1 MKLFGILLW
10 LSAFAAW
17 SDDFSLTNRVRFT
30 NQHVDV
36 RIVWD
41 TVASTNGLSLRI
53 HDGDH
58 ATNYLA
64 TNAVLV
70 ALESS
75 KLTLPDGFEVFGAAG
90 SPFWVL
96 PQSQDPALLYAG
108 FSAEGLPRNLFDGSF
123 NIRLRS
129 VNGPGN
135 MFIWQAA
142 EFGSLEIF
150 VNTRDGIDDSD
161 RVPINIGGHGHYN
174 FGFTTNGLYEV
185 VFQPVGRFLG
195 ADTNLFGD
203 EVAILFAVEP
213 IPTNTPP
220 ELTLWQQWQRDNW
233 PSSTEV
239 SVIGAD
245 ADPDGDG
252 ASNAQEFLTGTDPRS
267 PASRSGLSVALQN
280 QPTPAIVLELQGV
293 VIERLESVVVALE
306 SAPSPGGPWTGTSEF
321 AQNGTV
327 LRWQESLSAG
337 PGARFYKLRI
347 SLR

>member
-10 LSAFAAW
+10 LSAFAAL

-30 NQHVDV
+30 NQHVDI

-41 TVASTNGLSLRI
+41 TAASTNGLSLRI

-90 SPFWVL
+90 SPLWVL
-96 PQSQDPALLYAG
+96 PQSQDPTLLYAG
-108 FSAEGLPRNLFDGSF
+108 FSAEGLPRDVFDGSF
-123 NIRLRS
+123 NVRLRS
-129 VNGPGN
+129 ISGPGN

-142 EFGSLEIF
+142 EFGSLEMF
-150 VNTRDGIDDSD
+150 VNTRDGIDDGD

-185 VFQPVGRFLG
+185 VFQPVGRLLG

-203 EVAILFAVEP
+203 EVTILFAVEP

-220 ELTLWQQWQRDNW
+220 DLSLWQRWQRDNW
-233 PSSTEV
+233 PASTDV

-245 ADPDGDG
+245 ADPDDDG
-252 ASNAQEFLTGTDPRS
+252 VPNAQEFLTGTDPRS
-267 PASRSGLSVALQN
+267 SASRSVLSVALQN
-280 QPTPAIVLELQGV
+280 ESASAVALELRGV
-293 VIERLESVVVALE
+293 VLERLESVVVTLE
-306 SAPSPGGPWTGTSEF
+306 SAQSPAGPWTETSDF
-321 AQNGTV
+321 ARNGTV
-327 LRWQESLSAG
+327 LRWEETLSGA
-337 PGARFYKLRI
+337 PDARFYRLQV